1 MNNYFLLRFP
11 VIKLSLSIILLAAIY
26 LSYSMVSSMVASN
39 ANVSMSTLGF
49 SISSSELRKLEP
61 FNKYKSISGKPLFDS
76 DREPEK
82 IEVTKEAI
90 QKIPVK
96 KDLLVQAIGI
106 AVTGETILAVIKD
119 LENGKIYRLRIDEEI
134 NGWALK
140 SVSADSFVFS
150 KSEVEKS
157 IGFKNSGN

>member
-1 MNNYFLLRFP
+1 MSDYLVN
-11 VIKLSLSIILLAAIY
+11 SI
-26 LSYSMVSSMVASN
+26 VGNGV
-39 ANVSMSTLGF
+39 NVPESTLGLTG
-49 SISSSELRKLEP
+49 SSSEIRKLEP
-61 FNKYKSISGKPLFDS
+61 FNVYESIALKPLFDS

-96 KDLLVQAIGI
+96 KDLLVQALGI

-119 LENGKIYRLRIDEEI
+119 LENGKVYRLRIDEEI

-140 SVSADSFVFS
+140 DVSTDSFIFS
-150 KSEVEKS
+150 KGETEKS
-157 IGFKNSGN
+157 IGFKK